1 MCMAVHGSR
10 YRSGQARTVLK
21 SRRSRSAFLYTLPYL
36 VVCMTLSHFLAWRV
50 KKMYEARAFFC
61 TGVTAAGEA

>member
-1 MCMAVHGSR
+1 M
-10 YRSGQARTVLK
+10 LK
-21 SRRSRSAFLYTLPYL
+21 SRRNRSAFLYTLPYL

-61 TGVTAAGEA
+61 SGVTAAGEA